1 MTDLEQEFNDFQE
14 RINEMLDKK
23 IQDACLD
30 RMESVDSEDD
40 SDEADQ

>member
-30 RMESVDSEDD
+30 HMESVDSEDD
-40 SDEADQ
+40 SDEVD